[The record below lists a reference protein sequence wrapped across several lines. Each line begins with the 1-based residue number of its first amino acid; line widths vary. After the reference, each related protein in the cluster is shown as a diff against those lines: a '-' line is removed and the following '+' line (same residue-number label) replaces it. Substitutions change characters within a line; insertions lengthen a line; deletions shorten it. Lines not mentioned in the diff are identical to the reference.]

1 MEADRLSLRCRLH
14 ADLAEVDDVRIIQTG
29 ELLVLGNFSEVATS
43 NDDDTVGLLAAYG
56 RSSLVRHPARLG
68 EPTVASQ

>member
-14 ADLAEVDDVRIIQTG
+14 ADFAEVDDVRIIQTG

-56 RSSLVRHPARLG
+56 RGGLVRHPARLG
-68 EPTVASQ
+68 EPKVASQ